1 VVPTEPVDS
10 TIAERTISLLHPDTD
25 STPAPSPDAEP
36 VDAAPVPPSEASA
49 GQGNP
54 APSSSQPRQRVRG
67 TRTGRVWVGVCAAAL
82 ITVALII
89 FMIQNTHTVQVTF
102 LGMTGS
108 TSLALMPLIAA
119 VGGILF
125 TLVLGSARILQ
136 LRHSVRKRR

>member
-1 VVPTEPVDS
+1 M
-10 TIAERTISLLHPDTD
+10 SLLHPDTN
-25 STPAPSPDAEP
+25 STPPGRPDAVP
-36 VDAAPVPPSEASA
+36 ADAAPIPPSETSA
-49 GQGNP
+49 GHGNSAPP
-54 APSSSQPRQRVRG
+54 AAQPRQQVRG

-89 FMIQNTHTVQVTF
+89 FMVQNTHTVQVTF

-108 TSLALMPLIAA
+108 TSLALMLLIAA
-119 VGGILF
+119 VGGILL

>member
-1 VVPTEPVDS
+1 M
-10 TIAERTISLLHPDTD
+10 SLLHPDTS
-25 STPAPSPDAEP
+25 STPPPSSDA
-36 VDAAPVPPSEASA
+36 VPVPPNEATA
-49 GQGNP
+49 GHGSS
-54 APSSSQPRQRVRG
+54 APSSPRPRQHVRG

-102 LGMTGS
+102 LGLTGS
-108 TSLALMPLIAA
+108 TSLALMLLIAA
-119 VGGILF
+119 VGGILL